1 MGKLFKILAALIVV
15 IIIVAVA
22 LPFIIDPNDYRDEI
36 VSAVEK
42 NTGRTLSIDG
52 DLNLT
57 VFPWIGIDIGKL
69 SLGNAKGF
77 GDKPFAAINE
87 ASVRIKL
94 VPLLRKE
101 IVADTITL
109 DGLQLNLAKNKQ
121 GVTNWAD
128 LAGSPSAEKKQEQEQ
143 EKDSQ
148 AQETKEAGLG
158 GLAIGGV
165 NINNATINWQDDSTG
180 KSYQVNNFR
189 LNSGSISPGEPVAL
203 SLGLDLQSSQPQMT
217 AALTLDG
224 TVAVDSAVEN
234 LTVSPLKISV
244 DAKGEMF
251 SSGALQA
258 NLSTDVAVNLK
269 NLAVSLKNLAL
280 TSGDLNLSGQVAL
293 SNLATQPSIDGDLK
307 LAKLNLRD
315 WLGSQGIAIPVMS
328 SNNALSSFEATA
340 SMKSSGARTDITRLN
355 IGLDET
361 TIDGTATLAGSHI
374 GFNLHVDQINVD
386 DYLPKQE
393 EKQSAATEKVP
404 ATKPAAKTTASSG
417 KSAAPSSADDAPLLP
432 VEMLKALD
440 IDGKLNIDR
449 LIANRLISE
458 QVKSQVIAKNGDI
471 NVTNQ
476 IGRFYEGAFDAKTHL
491 NVAGKTPRMDV
502 SANLQNL
509 EAGPMLKDLTGQD
522 KLTGKGRFKMNINST
537 GNSVNAIKR
546 ALDGTMDFR
555 FDNGAVKGIN
565 IAKILRETKAK
576 FEGKSLPPGDEPE
589 QTDFSE
595 LSGSAKITQGVIN
608 NQDLLAKSPFLRVG
622 GAGTVNLVEETLN
635 YTVEATVVSS
645 SKGQGGEELKELE
658 GLNIPVKLTGS
669 YLAPDYKVDW
679 GKVLLSSQKAKV
691 DEKVKEQK
699 QELKKKL
706 EDKFG
711 DKLKGLF

>member
-1 MGKLFKILAALIVV
+1 MGKLLKILAALIIV
-15 IIIVAVA
+15 IVIVAVA

-36 VSAVEK
+36 VTAVEK

-57 VFPWIGIDIGKL
+57 VFPWLGIDIGKL

-94 VPLLRKE
+94 LPLLSKE

-128 LAGSPSAEKKQEQEQ
+128 LGESPSVEKKQEQQ
-143 EKDSQ
+143 KDSQ
-148 AQETKEAGLG
+148 ARETKEVGLG

-180 KSYQVNNFR
+180 QSYQVNNFR
-189 LNSGSISPGEPVAL
+189 LNSGSISPGEPVDL
-203 SLGLDLQSSQPQMT
+203 SLGLDLESGQPQMT

-224 TVAVDSAVEN
+224 NVAVDSAVEN

-244 DAKGEMF
+244 VAKGEMF
-251 SSGALQA
+251 SGGRIQA
-258 NLSTDVAVNLK
+258 KLSSDVAVNLK
-269 NLAVSLKNLAL
+269 DLAVSLKNLAL
-280 TSGDLNLSGQVAL
+280 TSGDLNLSGQLAL
-293 SNLATQPSIDGDLK
+293 SNLATQPAIDGDLR

-315 WLGSQGIAIPVMS
+315 WLGSQGIAIPAMS
-328 SNNALSSFEATA
+328 NDKALSSFEAAA
-340 SMKSSGARTDITRLN
+340 SMKSNGDTTEITGLN

-361 TIDGTATLAGSHI
+361 TVKGTAMLVGSHI
-374 GFNLHVDQINVD
+374 GFDANVDQINVD
-386 DYLPKQE
+386 DYLPKE
-393 EKQSAATEKVP
+393 EKSP
-404 ATKPAAKTTASSG
+404 AGTTASSG
-417 KSAAPSSADDAPLLP
+417 KATTTTASTTDDAPLFP
-432 VEMLKALD
+432 VEMLRALN
-440 IDGKLNIDR
+440 IDGKLNIDK
-449 LIANRLISE
+449 LIAGKLTSE
-458 QVKSQVIAKNGDI
+458 QVKTRVIAKNGDI

-476 IGRFYEGAFDAKTHL
+476 IGRFYEGSFDAKTHL
-491 NVAGKTPRMDV
+491 NVAGKTPKMDV
-502 SANLQNL
+502 NANLQNL
-509 EAGPMLKDLTGQD
+509 QAGPMLKDLTGQD

-546 ALDGTMDFR
+546 TLDGTMDFR

-576 FEGKSLPPGDEPE
+576 FEGKPLPPSDEPE

-595 LSGSAKITQGVIN
+595 LSGSAKITSGVIN

-622 GAGTVNLVEETLN
+622 GAGTVNLVEETLD
-635 YTVEATVVSS
+635 YTVQATVVSS
-645 SKGQGGEELKELE
+645 AKGQGGEELKELE

-669 YLAPDYKVDW
+669 YLAPNYKVDW

-691 DEKVKEQK
+691 DEKVEEQK